1 MAAAADS
8 SDVLIRRVRP
18 SDRDE
23 LAAFYAALS
32 PESRR
37 ARFLGTSAGLSA
49 SQSRSFCTPDH
60 QHAEGFVALAP
71 AATGAATVVGH
82 LCLEPVGEGRLE
94 LAVAVVDTW
103 QGHGIGRT
111 LFEAALDWARQRRCT
126 EIVASAYA
134 DNGRVLRLLS
144 SAPHSPRISVA
155 DAGVVNVSIPL
166 VGELPAAWQKVPG
179 RRSPAPARG
188 RAANSRCRVFWRR
201 TRRPAPDAAG

>member
-1 MAAAADS
+1 MAAAADLT
-8 SDVLIRRVRP
+8 DVLIRRVRP

-32 PESRR
+32 PASRR

-60 QHAEGFVALAP
+60 QHAEGFVALAH
-71 AATGAATVVGH
+71 AGAAAALVGH
-82 LCLEPVGEGRLE
+82 LCLEPIGERQVE
-94 LAVAVVDTW
+94 LAVAVADGW
-103 QGHGIGRT
+103 QGHGTGRK
-111 LFEAALDWARQRRCT
+111 LFESALDWARRRRCSG
-126 EIVASAYA
+126 IVASAYA

-144 SAPHSPRISVA
+144 SAPHPARISVA
-155 DAGVVNVSIPL
+155 DAGVVNVLIPL
-166 VGELPAAWQKVPG
+166 VGELPAAWQNVPG

-188 RAANSRCRVFWRR
+188 RAAKSRCRVFWRR